1 MLFIKWLRR
10 IASICSLISLS
21 VLALNNSQRKKKL
34 IPIHSITR
42 FRKHICKTNKKKSKN
57 NVNKN

>member
-1 MLFIKWLRR
+1 MIKKDCFYLQFDLCQCT
-10 IASICSLISLS
+10 STE
-21 VLALNNSQRKKKL
+21 QFTKEKK

-42 FRKHICKTNKKKSKN
+42 CRKHICKTNKKKSKN